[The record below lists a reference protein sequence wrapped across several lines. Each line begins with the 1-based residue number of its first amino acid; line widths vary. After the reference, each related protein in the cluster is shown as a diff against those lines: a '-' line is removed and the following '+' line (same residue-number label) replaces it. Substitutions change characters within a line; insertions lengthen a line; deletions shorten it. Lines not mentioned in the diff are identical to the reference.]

1 MRYDTSRINYTN
13 YDLDDSS
20 KNTIDVVI
28 PTRYTNPFFNYSVFS
43 MGLYTTQFSDTYQS
57 IAQKLYNNQLSW
69 HTIADL
75 NPEYDALEYCD
86 GLPDNITIKV
96 IITESK

>member
-1 MRYDTSRINYTN
+1 MRYDNTRISYTN

-20 KNTIDVVI
+20 KSTLDLVI

-43 MGLYTTQFSDTYQS
+43 VGLYTTQYSDTYQS

-69 HTIADL
+69 YMIADL
-75 NPEYDALEYCD
+75 NPEYDPLDYCD

-96 IITESK
+96 IINESN

>member
-1 MRYDTSRINYTN
+1 MRYDSTRISYTN
-13 YDLDDSS
+13 YNLDDYT
-20 KNTIDVVI
+20 KNTLDLVI
-28 PTRYTNPFFNYSVFS
+28 PTRYTNPLFNYSVFS
-43 MGLYTTQFSDTYQS
+43 MGLYTTQYSDTYQS

-75 NPEYDALEYCD
+75 NPEYDALEYSD

-96 IITESK
+96 ILSETK